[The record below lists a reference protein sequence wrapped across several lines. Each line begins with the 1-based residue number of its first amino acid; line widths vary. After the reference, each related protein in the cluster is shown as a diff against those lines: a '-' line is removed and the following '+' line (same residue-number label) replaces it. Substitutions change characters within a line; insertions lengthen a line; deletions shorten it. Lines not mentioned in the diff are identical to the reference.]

1 MKKMNQQEFMN
12 ILCIL
17 AKMDER
23 CADRIIK
30 STQQSFIEVKSA
42 SDFTKQYESVCVDDL
57 YFNYM
62 FDRMDVPQ
70 AAEEVINRITKAK
83 QVVMKTVQEEQKVI
97 GIDGN
102 HVLDILDRI
111 MHDADNMPPEE
122 PEEPE
127 EPKEPATPVV
137 QPVLTRPVMS
147 KKESSF
153 DDMLSALED
162 EDEEEV
168 GNTSTAPE
176 PNDPKKPDTS
186 DDLYNAFD
194 DEDSDL
200 LSALEEEEDGIAEQ
214 NPAESDNDETEEEP
228 EETQEEE
235 PEETPEEEP
244 EETQEEEPEET
255 QKEQSDGLSLD
266 ESNGE
271 PDDSVNLCSPSL
283 SVSESGNEELCSE
296 LSPVLDERSKH
307 TDGQPN
313 CSGSDC
319 LLQSFP
325 DGKPGR
331 GLPSIDD
338 TEEGQEK
345 ESVAMDAEQEMKD
358 AFAKILNFKYR
369 PSSSEEEEAKEIF
382 DTLVKGASRNFFAK
396 PASIKY
402 DVKEEA
408 KKPVNPNGNVSLG
421 DVIAAA
427 LGMPEAGKLD
437 TDTGDTGD
445 DFDL

>member
-1 MKKMNQQEFMN
+1 MERMNPYEFAN
-12 ILCIL
+12 LLCIF
-17 AKMDER
+17 AQMDGR
-23 CADRIIK
+23 CADKTIRPR
-30 STQQSFIEVKSA
+30 QMSFIEVESA
-42 SDFTKQYESVCVDDL
+42 SDSTKKYEPICIDDIYVEYL
-57 YFNYM
+57 Y
-62 FDRMDVPQ
+62 DRMDARQ
-70 AAEEVINRITKAK
+70 AAEEAINRIINAKEVVTKKAPEGPK
-83 QVVMKTVQEEQKVI
+83 AMHI
-97 GIDGN
+97 MNIDSN
-102 HVLDILDRI
+102 HVLDILNRI

-127 EPKEPATPVV
+127 KPEEPATPVV

-153 DDMLSALED
+153 DDMMSALED

-176 PNDPKKPDTS
+176 HNDSKKPDTS

-214 NPAESDNDETEEEP
+214 NPAESDNDET
-228 EETQEEE
+228 
-235 PEETPEEEP
+235 EEEP

-382 DTLVKGASRNFFAK
+382 DTLVKWASRNFFAK

>member
-102 HVLDILDRI
+102 HVLDILNRI

-127 EPKEPATPVV
+127 KPEEPATPVV

-153 DDMLSALED
+153 DDMMSALED

-176 PNDPKKPDTS
+176 HNDSKKPDTS

-214 NPAESDNDETEEEP
+214 NPAESDNDET
-228 EETQEEE
+228 
-235 PEETPEEEP
+235 EEEP

-296 LSPVLDERSKH
+296 LSPVLDERSRH

-369 PSSSEEEEAKEIF
+369 PNSSEEEEAKEIF

-396 PASIKY
+396 PASIQY

>member
-42 SDFTKQYESVCVDDL
+42 SNFTKQYESVCVDDL

-102 HVLDILDRI
+102 HVLDILNRI

-127 EPKEPATPVV
+127 KPEEPATPVV

-153 DDMLSALED
+153 DDMMSALED

-176 PNDPKKPDTS
+176 HNDSKKPDTS

-214 NPAESDNDETEEEP
+214 NPAESDNDET
-228 EETQEEE
+228 
-235 PEETPEEEP
+235 
-244 EETQEEEPEET
+244 EEEPEET

-296 LSPVLDERSKH
+296 LSPVLDERSRH

-345 ESVAMDAEQEMKD
+345 ESVAVDIEQEMKD

>member
-42 SDFTKQYESVCVDDL
+42 SNFTKQYESVCVDDL

-102 HVLDILDRI
+102 HVLDILNRI

-127 EPKEPATPVV
+127 KPEEPATPVV

-153 DDMLSALED
+153 DDMMSALED

-176 PNDPKKPDTS
+176 HNDSKKPDTS

-214 NPAESDNDETEEEP
+214 NPAESDNDET
-228 EETQEEE
+228 
-235 PEETPEEEP
+235 
-244 EETQEEEPEET
+244 EEEPEET

-296 LSPVLDERSKH
+296 LSPVLDERSRH

-369 PSSSEEEEAKEIF
+369 PNSSEEEEAKEIF

-396 PASIKY
+396 PASIQY

-427 LGMPEAGKLD
+427 LGMPETGKLD

>member
-102 HVLDILDRI
+102 HVLDILNRI

-127 EPKEPATPVV
+127 KPEEPATPVV

-153 DDMLSALED
+153 DDMMSALED

-176 PNDPKKPDTS
+176 HNDSKKPDTS

-214 NPAESDNDETEEEP
+214 NPAESDNDET
-228 EETQEEE
+228 
-235 PEETPEEEP
+235 EEEP

-369 PSSSEEEEAKEIF
+369 PNSSEEEEAKEIF

-396 PASIKY
+396 PASIQY

>member
-1 MKKMNQQEFMN
+1 MERMNPYEFAN
-12 ILCIL
+12 LLCIF
-17 AKMDER
+17 AQMDGR
-23 CADRIIK
+23 CADKTIRPR
-30 STQQSFIEVKSA
+30 QMSFIEVESA
-42 SDFTKQYESVCVDDL
+42 SDSTKKYEPICIDDIYVEYL
-57 YFNYM
+57 Y
-62 FDRMDVPQ
+62 DRMDARQ
-70 AAEEVINRITKAK
+70 AAEEAINRIINAKEVVTKKAPEGPK
-83 QVVMKTVQEEQKVI
+83 AMHI
-97 GIDGN
+97 MNIDSN
-102 HVLDILDRI
+102 HVLDILNRI
-111 MHDADNMPPEE
+111 MHDADNMPSEE

-127 EPKEPATPVV
+127 EPATPVV

-147 KKESSF
+147 KKESPF

-162 EDEEEV
+162 EDEEETDD
-168 GNTSTAPE
+168 TSAAPE
-176 PNDPKKPDTS
+176 SNESEKPDAS
-186 DDLYNAFD
+186 GDLYNAFDD

-200 LSALEEEEDGIAEQ
+200 LSALENEDDDQDEQ
-214 NPAESDNDETEEEP
+214 KPAESDNDETEEEP
-228 EETQEEE
+228 EETQEEA
-235 PEETPEEEP
+235 P
-244 EETQEEEPEET
+244 EETQEEAPEET

-271 PDDSVNLCSPSL
+271 PDD
-283 SVSESGNEELCSE
+283 
-296 LSPVLDERSKH
+296 
-307 TDGQPN
+307 
-313 CSGSDC
+313 
-319 LLQSFP
+319 
-325 DGKPGR
+325 
-331 GLPSIDD
+331 

-345 ESVAMDAEQEMKD
+345 ESVAVDIEQEIKD

>member
-1 MKKMNQQEFMN
+1 MERMNPYEFAN
-12 ILCIL
+12 LLCIF
-17 AKMDER
+17 AQMDGR
-23 CADRIIK
+23 CADKTIRPR
-30 STQQSFIEVKSA
+30 QMSFIEVESA
-42 SDFTKQYESVCVDDL
+42 SDSTKKYEPICIDDIYVEYL
-57 YFNYM
+57 Y
-62 FDRMDVPQ
+62 DRMDARQ
-70 AAEEVINRITKAK
+70 AAEEAINRIINAKEVVTKKAPEGPK
-83 QVVMKTVQEEQKVI
+83 AMHI
-97 GIDGN
+97 MNIDSN
-102 HVLDILDRI
+102 HVLDILNRI

-127 EPKEPATPVV
+127 EPATPVV

-147 KKESSF
+147 KKESPF

-162 EDEEEV
+162 EDEEETDD
-168 GNTSTAPE
+168 TSAAPE
-176 PNDPKKPDTS
+176 SNESEKPDAS
-186 DDLYNAFD
+186 GDLYNAFDD

-200 LSALEEEEDGIAEQ
+200 LSALENEDDDQDEQ
-214 NPAESDNDETEEEP
+214 KPAESDNDETEEEP
-228 EETQEEE
+228 EETQEEA
-235 PEETPEEEP
+235 PEG
-244 EETQEEEPEET
+244 TQEEEPEET

-271 PDDSVNLCSPSL
+271 PDD
-283 SVSESGNEELCSE
+283 
-296 LSPVLDERSKH
+296 
-307 TDGQPN
+307 
-313 CSGSDC
+313 
-319 LLQSFP
+319 
-325 DGKPGR
+325 
-331 GLPSIDD
+331 

-345 ESVAMDAEQEMKD
+345 ESVAVDIEQEIKD

>member
-1 MKKMNQQEFMN
+1 MERMNPYEFAN
-12 ILCIL
+12 LLCIF
-17 AKMDER
+17 AQMDGR
-23 CADRIIK
+23 CADKTIRPR
-30 STQQSFIEVKSA
+30 QMSFIEVESA
-42 SDFTKQYESVCVDDL
+42 SDSTKKYEPICIDDIYVEYL
-57 YFNYM
+57 Y
-62 FDRMDVPQ
+62 DRMDARQ
-70 AAEEVINRITKAK
+70 AAEEAINRIINAKEVVTKKAPEGPK
-83 QVVMKTVQEEQKVI
+83 AMHI
-97 GIDGN
+97 MNIDSN
-102 HVLDILDRI
+102 HVLDILNRI
-111 MHDADNMPPEE
+111 MHDADNMPPKE

-127 EPKEPATPVV
+127 KPEEPATPVV

-153 DDMLSALED
+153 DDMMSALED

-168 GNTSTAPE
+168 GNTSTATE
-176 PNDPKKPDTS
+176 HNDSKKPDTS

-235 PEETPEEEP
+235 PEETPEEEL

-271 PDDSVNLCSPSL
+271 P
-283 SVSESGNEELCSE
+283 
-296 LSPVLDERSKH
+296 
-307 TDGQPN
+307 
-313 CSGSDC
+313 
-319 LLQSFP
+319 
-325 DGKPGR
+325 
-331 GLPSIDD
+331 DD

-437 TDTGDTGD
+437 TDTGNTGD
-445 DFDL
+445 DFNL

>member
-1 MKKMNQQEFMN
+1 MERMNPYEFAN
-12 ILCIL
+12 LLCIF
-17 AKMDER
+17 AQMDGR
-23 CADRIIK
+23 CADKTIRPR
-30 STQQSFIEVKSA
+30 QMSFIEVESA
-42 SDFTKQYESVCVDDL
+42 SDSTKKYEPICIDDIYVEYL
-57 YFNYM
+57 Y
-62 FDRMDVPQ
+62 DRMDARQ
-70 AAEEVINRITKAK
+70 AAEEAINRIINAKEVVTKKAPEGPK
-83 QVVMKTVQEEQKVI
+83 AMHI
-97 GIDGN
+97 MNIDSN
-102 HVLDILDRI
+102 HVLDILNRI

-127 EPKEPATPVV
+127 KPATPVV

-147 KKESSF
+147 KKESPF

-162 EDEEEV
+162 EDEEETDD
-168 GNTSTAPE
+168 TSAAPE
-176 PNDPKKPDTS
+176 SNESEKPDAS
-186 DDLYNAFD
+186 GDLYNAFDD

-200 LSALEEEEDGIAEQ
+200 LSALENEDDDQDEQ
-214 NPAESDNDETEEEP
+214 KPAESDNDETEEEP
-228 EETQEEE
+228 EETQEEA
-235 PEETPEEEP
+235 P

-271 PDDSVNLCSPSL
+271 PDD
-283 SVSESGNEELCSE
+283 
-296 LSPVLDERSKH
+296 
-307 TDGQPN
+307 
-313 CSGSDC
+313 
-319 LLQSFP
+319 
-325 DGKPGR
+325 
-331 GLPSIDD
+331 

-345 ESVAMDAEQEMKD
+345 ESVAVDIEQEMKD

-437 TDTGDTGD
+437 TDTGNTGD
-445 DFDL
+445 DFNL

>member
-42 SDFTKQYESVCVDDL
+42 SNFTKQYESVCVDDL

-102 HVLDILDRI
+102 HVLDILNRI

-127 EPKEPATPVV
+127 KPEEPATPVV

-153 DDMLSALED
+153 DDMMSALED

-176 PNDPKKPDTS
+176 HNDSKKPDTS

-214 NPAESDNDETEEEP
+214 NPAESDNDET
-228 EETQEEE
+228 
-235 PEETPEEEP
+235 
-244 EETQEEEPEET
+244 EEEPEET

-296 LSPVLDERSKH
+296 LSPVLNERSRH

-369 PSSSEEEEAKEIF
+369 PNSSEEEEAKEIF

-396 PASIKY
+396 PASIQY

>member
-42 SDFTKQYESVCVDDL
+42 SNFTKQYESVCVDDL

-102 HVLDILDRI
+102 HVLDILNRI

-127 EPKEPATPVV
+127 KPEEPATPVV

-153 DDMLSALED
+153 DDMMSALED

-176 PNDPKKPDTS
+176 HNDSKKPDTS

-214 NPAESDNDETEEEP
+214 NPAESDNDET
-228 EETQEEE
+228 
-235 PEETPEEEP
+235 
-244 EETQEEEPEET
+244 EEEPEET

-296 LSPVLDERSKH
+296 LSPVLDERSRH

-369 PSSSEEEEAKEIF
+369 PNSSEEEEAKEIF

-396 PASIKY
+396 PASIQY